1 MTLEKMPLKTHG
13 RARSHPFVFV
23 SQTAFDQIE
32 TNTFEFGW
40 TIEFYSYMT
49 SILVDRCFVIRDYK
63 WTSRS
68 IIGVTRYVFYRYITK
83 LINFLMK
90 IKQEINSIIYPVIT
104 ICNNIFV
111 ILSNLYTV
119 VYKSIPWVIV
129 SKEKELWQ
137 PNHEKQRTLKQ
148 TNKCFQTCL
157 VLTSTCSLSLR
168 IELKQPSSPSSR
180 LLS

>member
-1 MTLEKMPLKTHG
+1 MT
-13 RARSHPFVFV
+13 
-23 SQTAFDQIE
+23 
-32 TNTFEFGW
+32 
-40 TIEFYSYMT
+40 
-49 SILVDRCFVIRDYK
+49 
-63 WTSRS
+63 
-68 IIGVTRYVFYRYITK
+68 
-83 LINFLMK
+83 K

-168 IELKQPSSPSSR
+168 IEYCVKTTFFSFISFIILSILDIAVFDCKLWRIIIIQNLMQLDWFNQGSR
-180 LLS
+180 LYRVGLMYVATM